1 MADSH
6 TRKLGREANKT
17 DRDKRRDKVA
27 AAMKELRPLLKA
39 AEASDKES
47 DWAAVELQAAVI
59 HRQSRLLA
67 GKPRGG

>member
-1 MADSH
+1 MPD
-6 TRKLGREANKT
+6 TNTQRERQRA
-17 DRDKRRDKVA
+17 KVA

-39 AEASDKES
+39 AQASDAEL
-47 DWAAVELQAAVI
+47 DWAAVEEHAAVI